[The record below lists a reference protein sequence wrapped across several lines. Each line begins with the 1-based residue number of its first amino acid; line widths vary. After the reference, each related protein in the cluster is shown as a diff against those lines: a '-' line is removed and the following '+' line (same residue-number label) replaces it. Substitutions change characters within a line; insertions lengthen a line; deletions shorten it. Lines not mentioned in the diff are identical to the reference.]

1 MNGEFVPDICEGMGL
16 SEDTSE
22 FGQCVLKL
30 IDKL

>member
-1 MNGEFVPDICEGMGL
+1 LPNICEGMGL

-30 IDKL
+30 IGKL